1 MRDVAEIR
9 EFQESD
15 LDAIVE
21 LSLRAWEP
29 VFVSLREVLGDEIFV
44 RLKPDWKA
52 AQAEEVKASCTSDER
67 DAFVAIVGGRPVGF
81 VTVALN
87 AFNERMGVIDI
98 IGVDP
103 DYQRRGIAT
112 RLTEHALAH
121 MRQCGMDIAAVETG
135 GDPGHAPA
143 RAAYEALGFTLL
155 PVARYLKLLD
165 Q

>member
-1 MRDVAEIR
+1 MGSGLRLVARGSRRPRLPSSEAR
-9 EFQESD
+9 
-15 LDAIVE
+15 L
-21 LSLRAWEP
+21 
-29 VFVSLREVLGDEIFV
+29 EVDPGGGGP
-44 RLKPDWKA
+44 RS
-52 AQAEEVKASCTSDER
+52 SCTSDER
-67 DAFVAIVGGRPVGF
+67 DGFVAVVDGRPVGF

-103 DYQRRGIAT
+103 DFQRRGIASQLT
-112 RLTEHALAH
+112 RHALDH

-143 RAAYEALGFTLL
+143 RAAYEALGFTL
-155 PVARYLKLLD
+155 PPSARYLKLLD